1 MDVLKE
7 REGIIVLTDY
17 ERVIKRASNPIGI
30 RGIKNAVRFYQALQ
44 DTPWVPKLYRYTDTE
59 IEREYIK
66 VELDGY
72 YIEFSNAQLLED
84 KVVATATF
92 LETDDD

>member
-44 DTPWVPKLYRYTDTE
+44 DTPWVPKLFGKYQKLKFR
-59 IEREYIK
+59 
-66 VELDGY
+66 
-72 YIEFSNAQLLED
+72 
-84 KVVATATF
+84 
-92 LETDDD
+92 